1 MENCYDFWFPNWAEG
16 NLQNISLTYKYVQ
29 KIFFLTHENV
39 FYFINKNV
47 LRSVIYI
54 FWYALSTHCKIT
66 YLQLKI
72 QFWLKVMAAI
82 LTDMT

>member
-1 MENCYDFWFPNWAEG
+1 MENCYNFWFPNWAEG
-16 NLQNISLTYKYVQ
+16 NLQNIDLQVCPED
-29 KIFFLTHENV
+29 FFLTHENV

-47 LRSVIYI
+47 LWSVIYI